1 MQVKYNLYL
10 LLKSIILSIVISLN
24 IVKEL
29 TKFRLTLSVVFSSFI
44 SYFLGVE
51 VIDYIQVSL
60 LLIGGILI
68 VGSSNIFNQIIEKD
82 LDKLMA
88 RTKNRPLPKKEISQR
103 LALFIAVI
111 CSLLGI
117 FLMYLINVKVAI
129 LASIS
134 LFLYTAVYTPMKL
147 ISPLSVFIGA
157 IPGAFPFMI
166 GWVAATNNIGIEAVT
181 LFLMQFFWQ
190 FPHFWSIG
198 WSQNRDYQ
206 KAGFK
211 MLPTGKKDNSTSAQ
225 ILFYSFWAV
234 IISIIPF
241 FGFTGELKLSP
252 IGLIVVLLLG
262 IFLIYKSYKLFID
275 GKNKNAR
282 KLMVTSVIY
291 LTFVQLTFLFDKIL
305 NL

>member
-1 MQVKYNLYL
+1 M
-10 LLKSIILSIVISLN
+10 LLKSIKLSKVISLN
-24 IVKEL
+24 IIKEI

-51 VIDYIQVSL
+51 VIDYIQLSL

-88 RTKNRPLPKKEISQR
+88 RTKNRPLPKKEISQS

-111 CSLLGI
+111 FSLLGI

-166 GWVAATNNIGIEAVT
+166 GWVAATNTIGIEAVT

-234 IISIIPF
+234 IISIVPF

-252 IGLIVVLLLG
+252 TGLIVVVLLG